1 MRAKSFFAAAVFM
14 FICSG
19 YLFAQCSDAGI
30 CIMGARNPEVLSK
43 DLPDKIS
50 LGYNLGFSGKNGGD
64 FTYNKLTM
72 HADFKIYK
80 FSRVEFSLPYSVI
93 TGPLGTEKGFGDM
106 MLLLTQYVPFPAI
119 GTLGISLGGK
129 FSSGSADF
137 DGLPQAY
144 QPALGTNDLLF
155 GIGSNIGLVNFYLGY
170 QKSFDRSNNQFSRL
184 KRGDEMM
191 LRFGYTIPVNK
202 TMLQAE
208 VIGIKQL
215 QVSNIRVPGSDP
227 EVFTDISGSNEV
239 QVNLLARV
247 THMVKDNLR
256 LETYSALPLLKKDYN
271 LDGLTRTLSFS
282 VSMAYLFYLK

>member
-1 MRAKSFFAAAVFM
+1 MRAKSFFTALVFV

-50 LGYNLGFSGKNGGD
+50 LGYSLGFSGKSGGD

-80 FSRVEFSLPYSVI
+80 FSRIEFSLPFSVN
-93 TGPLGTEKGFGDM
+93 TGPLATEKGFGDM

-119 GTLGISLGGK
+119 GTLGISLGAK
-129 FSSGSADF
+129 FSSGSADI

-155 GIGSNIGLVNFYLGY
+155 GVGSNIGLVNFYLGY

-202 TMLQAE
+202 TTVQAE
-208 VIGIKQL
+208 IIGIKQL
-215 QVSNIRVPGSDP
+215 QVSNIKVAGSDP
-227 EVFTDISGSNEV
+227 EVFIDIGGSNEA
-239 QVNLLARV
+239 QVNLIARV
-247 THMVKDNLR
+247 THMFKDYLR
-256 LETYSALPLLKKDYN
+256 FETYAALPLLKKDYN
-271 LDGLTRTLSFS
+271 LDGLTRTFSIS